1 MRSAAVLLSTTRS
14 HVRLAARLN
23 GRPVRRS
30 VRAVKPSVRRP
41 DDRAALLTRRLI
53 GMSRRYVR
61 RRAPPPPRVR
71 DFIPARLH

>member
-1 MRSAAVLLSTTRS
+1 M
-14 HVRLAARLN
+14 RLAARLT
-23 GRPVRRS
+23 GCPLRRS
-30 VRAVKPSVRRP
+30 ARAVEPSARRRP

-71 DFIPARLH
+71 GFLPARLH

>member
-1 MRSAAVLLSTTRS
+1 M
-14 HVRLAARLN
+14 RLAARLT
-23 GRPVRRS
+23 GRPLRRS
-30 VRAVKPSVRRP
+30 ARAVKPSARRP

-71 DFIPARLH
+71 GFLPARLH